1 MRSILLL
8 LVVLSACATSRPIA
22 KADGGLV
29 PGEPS
34 TAPPA
39 GPFGTAHRFNLMEAS
54 PDGRWLIACQA
65 REDTDKNGRIDEDDH
80 TFAHPRF
87 GEGDR
92 AVTYLFLDSGLGT
105 PIEDFLG
112 ADVSGR
118 YLAVVRNQ
126 TLFLLDAWTR
136 DERELV
142 RFRVTDSTR
151 PDAVSPP
158 PVARFS
164 SDGRHM
170 LYLREAQ
177 GRVSAVVRELSSGR
191 EQQVEAGA
199 GELRNADFSAAG
211 DWVNLWVHTE
221 DIPEDS
227 SEGEPRE
234 RPTHSS
240 SRLRGACKLDPKGE
254 RYRMMEDVLVWRA
267 RRVEGGPLHEL
278 RGAARMDERAPL
290 TLLLGRFILR
300 RGDAGEL
307 FAEDGSGRRTEW
319 VPAFCQ
325 GRILLAD
332 PLRELVVVACTYK
345 GPESL
350 ASVELHGAE
359 VHQPLDFLVT
369 YRGEDAGPPS
379 FPFPRLVSL
388 PEGFPEHLTPDG
400 LMSQLVDPRSVLIDL
415 ETRALHRVSDDIV
428 TTRGLLALLRA
439 RLHLEPHEVMS
450 GSDVKELVKTRRLAL
465 SLWDIETGKRT
476 LLSEHVPHWGFR
488 AGSLVLAGGVVVDME
503 SRQVVGR
510 PSVIDTTVMALDKR
524 GRILR
529 GKAPPTGE
537 GRRGSLRDVW
547 GPVFWE
553 PLVR

>member
-1 MRSILLL
+1 MRSTLFL
-8 LVVLSACATSRPIA
+8 LVVLSACATSRPTA
-22 KADGGLV
+22 KGDAGPA

-54 PDGRWLIACQA
+54 ADGRWLIACQA
-65 REDTDKNGRIDEDDH
+65 REDTDKNGRIDEDDR

-126 TLFLLDAWTR
+126 TLILLDVWTR
-136 DERELV
+136 EERELV
-142 RFRVTDSTR
+142 RYSVPDSTR
-151 PDAVSPP
+151 PDALWPP

-164 SDGRHM
+164 SDSRHM

-191 EQQVEAGA
+191 EQQVESGA
-199 GELRNADFSAAG
+199 GELRNADFSDAG

-221 DIPEDS
+221 DIPE
-227 SEGEPRE
+227 GEPRE
-234 RPTHSS
+234 RPVHSS
-240 SRLRGACKLDPKGE
+240 SRLRGSCKLDPKGE
-254 RYRMMEDVLVWRA
+254 RYRMNEDMLVWRA

-278 RGAARMDERAPL
+278 RGAARIDEREPL

-300 RGDAGEL
+300 RGEAGEL

-319 VPAFCQ
+319 VPAFCE
-325 GRILLAD
+325 GRILVAD
-332 PLRELVVVACTYK
+332 PRRELVVVACTYK

-350 ASVELHGAE
+350 ATVELHGAE
-359 VHQPLDFLVT
+359 IHQPLDFHVT
-369 YRGEDAGPPS
+369 YRDEDSAFSP
-379 FPFPRLVSL
+379 FPIPRLVSL
-388 PEGFPEHLTPDG
+388 PEGFPEYLAPDG
-400 LMSQLVDPRSVLIDL
+400 QVAQFIDSRRVLIDL
-415 ETRALHRVSDDIV
+415 ETRALHRVDDNIV
-428 TTRGLLALLRA
+428 TTRGLLALLWA
-439 RLHLEPHEVMS
+439 PLHFEPHEVTR
-450 GSDVKELVKTRRLAL
+450 DRVANKELVKSRRRPL
-465 SLWDIETGKRT
+465 SLWDVETGKRT
-476 LLSEHVPHWGFR
+476 LLAEHATHWVFQ
-488 AGSLVLAGGVVVDME
+488 AGSLVLAGGLVVDME

-510 PSVIDTTVMALDKR
+510 PSVMDTTVMALDKR

-529 GKAPPTGE
+529 GKAPPQE
-537 GRRGSLRDVW
+537 QGRREPSRDVW
-547 GPVFWE
+547 GPVSWE

>member
-1 MRSILLL
+1 MRSTLLL
-8 LVVLSACATSRPIA
+8 LVVLSACATSRPMA
-22 KADGGLV
+22 KADGGQA
-29 PGEPS
+29 PGEPT

-65 REDTDKNGRIDEDDH
+65 REDTDKNGRIDEDDR
-80 TFAHPRF
+80 TFAHPRY

-92 AVTYLFLDSGLGT
+92 SVTYLFLDSGLGT

-126 TLFLLDAWTR
+126 TLILLDVWTR

-142 RFRVTDSTR
+142 RYRVPDSTR
-151 PDAVSPP
+151 PDAVLPP

-164 SDGRHM
+164 SDGRHL
-170 LYLREAQ
+170 LYLRETE

-199 GELRNADFSAAG
+199 GELRSADFSDAG
-211 DWVNLWVHTE
+211 DWVNLWVHNE
-221 DIPEDS
+221 DL

-240 SRLRGACKLDPKGE
+240 SRLRGSCKLDPRGE
-254 RYRMMEDVLVWRA
+254 SYRVREDMLVWRA

-278 RGAARMDERAPL
+278 RGAARMDATEPL

-300 RGDAGEL
+300 RGEAGEL
-307 FAEDGSGRRTEW
+307 FVEDSSGRRIEW
-319 VPAFCQ
+319 VPAFCE
-325 GRILLAD
+325 GRILVAD
-332 PLRELVVVACTYK
+332 PRRELVVVACTYK

-359 VHQPLDFLVT
+359 VHQPLDFHVT
-369 YRGEDAGPPS
+369 YRDEDSSYFP

-388 PEGFPEHLTPDG
+388 PEGFPEHLTPEG
-400 LMSQLVDPRSVLIDL
+400 LMSRFTDSRRVLIDL
-415 ETRALHRVSDDIV
+415 ETRALHRVADDIV
-428 TTRGLLALLRA
+428 TTRGLLALLWA
-439 RLHLEPHEVMS
+439 PIHFEPHEVMRDS
-450 GSDVKELVKTRRLAL
+450 VVKEVIKSRRRPL
-465 SLWDIETGKRT
+465 SLWDIEKGKRT
-476 LLSEHVPHWGFR
+476 LLSEHASHWTFR
-488 AGSLVLAGGVVVDME
+488 AGSLVLAGGLLVDME

-510 PSVIDTTVMALDKR
+510 PSVVDTTVMALDKR

-529 GKAPPTGE
+529 GNAPPKGQGRGE
-537 GRRGSLRDVW
+537 PFRDVW
-547 GPVFWE
+547 GPVSWE